1 MDPSDI
7 ELSTME
13 KIFEYERQAR
23 EIDACDD
30 IKALRNM
37 LKVAIKLQMQQQEVI
52 SSLGSV

>member
-7 ELSTME
+7 ELSSME

-23 EIDACDD
+23 EIDACNDVELL
-30 IKALRNM
+30 KNM
-37 LKVAIKLQMQQQEVI
+37 LKIAIKLQMQQQEVI

>member
-7 ELSTME
+7 KLSSME

-23 EIDACDD
+23 EIDACNDVEV
-30 IKALRNM
+30 LRNM
-37 LKVAIKLQMQQQEVI
+37 LKVAIKLHMHQQEVI